1 MAQISKDVAEMSNG
15 NEAALR
21 ESQARLAGIV
31 DSAMDAIITVDSE
44 QRILVFNRAAEKMF
58 HCPADDAIGQSLDSF
73 IPRRFRIAHSLH
85 IQSIGETGATTREI
99 AGARS
104 VYGLRINGKEFPVE
118 ASISQVEAGGQK
130 LLTVILR
137 DITERQRADERFRQ
151 LIEGAPNGMVMVDQE
166 GKIALV
172 NAQIEDSFGYT
183 RDELLGQPIEMLVPT
198 LFDANHPAYR
208 NAFIAAPTARPMG
221 SGRDLFGLR
230 KDMSEFPVEIG
241 LKPLETEQGLMV
253 LGTIVDITERKSA
266 EMKLR
271 RSQEQLAG
279 MIGSAMDAIIT
290 VDEEQRIILFN
301 AAAERMFLYP
311 SGRAIGESLDRF
323 IPEGFPAAHMKH
335 TQDTGRTHVTKRTM
349 GSLGAVFGLRSDS
362 EEFPIEGS
370 ISQLESEGRN
380 FYTVILR
387 DITERKQAEE
397 ARRVSEEDYR
407 TLFECAPDGIVIANP
422 EGYYIDANAS
432 ICRMLGYT
440 RDELI
445 GLHSSDIVT
454 QTEVQNVGLALSM
467 IKADSDY
474 HWEWQFRRKDDSVF
488 AAEVI
493 ATLMPDNNLL
503 GMIRDITERKQAEEE
518 VRRLNAEL
526 EQRVQ
531 ERTAQLEAANKELE
545 AFSYSVSHDLRA
557 PLRHINGFS
566 QALSEDYADKLDEAG
581 RGYLKEVR
589 GATQEMS
596 QLIDDVLQLARVTR
610 TEMRSKSVDLS
621 EVAQSVVADL
631 RNRDA
636 GRVVTF
642 RIEEGLSTRGDQRL
656 LQIMLSNLLG
666 NAWKFTSKQE
676 QPEIVFGCE
685 QKDGETVCFVRD
697 NGAGFEMAFAD
708 KLFGAFQRLHT
719 ADEFEGTGIGLATV
733 RRIVNRHGG
742 RVWADGAVGK
752 GATFY
757 FTLPSLKEIRHGE
770 QRHLTS

>member
-1 MAQISKDVAEMSNG
+1 MAQILKDVPDMSNG

-104 VYGLRINGKEFPVE
+104 IYGLRVNGKEFPVE

-183 RDELLGQPIEMLVPT
+183 RDELLGQPIEMLVPQRFH
-198 LFDANHPAYR
+198 LHDSAYR
-208 NAFIAAPTARPMG
+208 NAFIAAPTARPMR
-221 SGRDLFGLR
+221 SGHDLFGLR
-230 KDMSEFPVEIG
+230 KDKSEFPVEIG

-311 SGRAIGESLDRF
+311 SGEAIGESLDRF
-323 IPEGFPAAHMKH
+323 IPEGFPAADMKH
-335 TQDTGRTHVTKRTM
+335 TQDFGRTHVTKRTM
-349 GSLGAVFGLRSDS
+349 GSLGALSGLRSNS

-370 ISQLESEGRN
+370 ISQLESEGLK

-387 DITERKQAEE
+387 DITK
-397 ARRVSEEDYR
+397 
-407 TLFECAPDGIVIANP
+407 
-422 EGYYIDANAS
+422 
-432 ICRMLGYT
+432 
-440 RDELI
+440 
-445 GLHSSDIVT
+445 
-454 QTEVQNVGLALSM
+454 
-467 IKADSDY
+467 
-474 HWEWQFRRKDDSVF
+474 
-488 AAEVI
+488 
-493 ATLMPDNNLL
+493 
-503 GMIRDITERKQAEEE
+503 RKQAEEE

-566 QALSEDYADKLDEAG
+566 QALSEDYADKLDEEG

-621 EVAQSVVADL
+621 ELAQSVVADL

-636 GRVVTF
+636 GRVVAF
-642 RIEEGLSTRGDQRL
+642 KIEEGLSTRGDQRL

-697 NGAGFEMAFAD
+697 NGAGFEMTFAD

-757 FTLPSLKEIRHGE
+757 FTLPNLKEIRHGE
-770 QRHLTS
+770 